1 MPPFQRPD
9 ATVTTADSPR
19 AAALKA
25 ELGDEVFAELL
36 ALFRAGARDDRRRI
50 AAAIKAGDA
59 ADLREAAHKLKGAA
73 SSLGYEQIAAAAKAL
88 EFAEAA
94 DWPALKTALE
104 KALQVLG

>member
-1 MPPFQRPD
+1 MPPSHRPD
-9 ATVTTADSPR
+9 SAVNKSDSPR

-25 ELGDEVFAELL
+25 DLGDEVFAELL
-36 ALFRAGARDDRRRI
+36 ALFRAGAREDARRI
-50 AAAIKAGDA
+50 AQAIRAGDA
-59 ADLREAAHKLKGAA
+59 DALREAAHKLKGAA